1 MAFLIHLSL
10 LSQDI
15 KKATTQT
22 SVKKMGMT
30 IIFQPFHSFV
40 WEGEVTSKNVGPSG
54 RNNPDLAIPMM
65 FINHLLGNF
74 VFTFSCKK
82 TNLGYQVSFWTW
94 MV

>member
-30 IIFQPFHSFV
+30 IIFQPFHWFV

-82 TNLGYQVSFWTW
+82 T
-94 MV
+94 